1 MDGVTASIETAP
13 TRERPTDHRARG
25 PIWLRR
31 SVNSWYGIAALGQ
44 LAFVGFI
51 LLYYGS
57 RTVSGD
63 WASWDDK
70 PLIEGYTAGDTAGN
84 LMFIGHVLLATV
96 MTLSGLFQLLPAPRR
111 RFPVAHRVSGRVF
124 AVSACVLALSGLWLV
139 WVRGT
144 QLSLIGGLAISLDAL
159 LILVFVALA
168 VRCAVQKRFAE
179 HRRWALRSF
188 MVANGVWFMRVGI
201 MAWILLNQGPRGMN
215 NTLSGPADIFI
226 AFGCYLIPLA
236 ILELYFLAQ
245 SASSRRL
252 SVFASGT
259 VAVGCVLTLAGVF
272 GTVAFMWGP
281 YL

>member
-1 MDGVTASIETAP
+1 MDGVTANAETAP
-13 TRERPTDHRARG
+13 TRERPTDRRAGRS
-25 PIWLRR
+25 IWLRR
-31 SVNSWYGIAALGQ
+31 SVNSWYGIAAIGQ
-44 LAFVGFI
+44 LAFIGFI
-51 LLYYGS
+51 LMYYGS
-57 RTVSGD
+57 RTIAGD
-63 WASWDDK
+63 WTAWDEK
-70 PLIEGYTAGDTAGN
+70 PLIDGYIANDTAGN

-111 RFPVAHRVSGRVF
+111 SFSIAHRVSGRIF
-124 AVSACVLALSGLWLV
+124 AVSACVMALSGLWLV

-144 QLSLIGGLAISLDAL
+144 QLSLISGLATTLDAL

-168 VRCAVQKRFAE
+168 VRCAIQKRFAE

-201 MAWILLNQGPRGMN
+201 MAWVLLNQGPRGMN

-226 AFGCYLIPLA
+226 VFGCYLIPLA

-252 SVFASGT
+252 SVFASST
-259 VAVGCVLTLAGVF
+259 VAVGCVLTLVGVF
-272 GTVAFMWGP
+272 GTVAFMLGP